1 MSTCFFFSLLSLLL
15 LFFIFIF
22 CFFCLRRIALIA
34 KLMGYASCV
43 FIIIVIIIII
53 ILMERKVAMGTIG
66 RFYVGPAASF
76 KEKSRQLVK
85 CDKRNIA
92 VYRYK
97 DRFYALD
104 NACYHHGGSLLE
116 GDIEEMGS
124 HPCVVCPWHEYR
136 ITLDTGEGLYW
147 ALQMTPEGVPDRHA
161 PQKVCSKGLKQ
172 RTHIVTV
179 EDGDVF
185 VTLNISGPRLASD
198 NYAEMVIANMQGAM
212 ISPLEDSR
220 RTHRSVNGLGVGI
233 HSGVRSGHVF
243 SGIGMGNRLQL
254 FNHLNFPSLTC
265 VAVEPVCDDTQEYY
279 FRLSEG
285 EIDTTSLVPGQ
296 FVDLELPIAAP
307 PGRRFVRR
315 WTVVEVNKGGC
326 VFTLIIKTAEHSNG
340 GTAWM
345 SSNALHQRFS
355 LVHYGGSFTLTHHM
369 SRLREVRGRVVMLS
383 AGIAMTAPY
392 SSLRQEFE
400 GKRMQGIPKL
410 HIIHLHVE
418 RQVSCVAKLED
429 FVRWHHSKAEHLE
442 YHFHC
447 YLTKQQEL
455 SANLAGDKSLRSL
468 FTCGRR
474 PNEEDIQSFVGDL
487 LGPSSPVLAM
497 VCGPPAFVRMAKEVL
512 LACGVLPSDV
522 LTDEDDDYNHL

>member
-1 MSTCFFFSLLSLLL
+1 MAT
-15 LFFIFIF
+15 
-22 CFFCLRRIALIA
+22 
-34 KLMGYASCV
+34 
-43 FIIIVIIIII
+43 
-53 ILMERKVAMGTIG
+53 TG

-104 NACYHHGGSLLE
+104 NACYHHGGPLLE

-147 ALQMTPEGVPDRHA
+147 ALQMTPEGVPDKKA
-161 PQKVCSKGLKQ
+161 PQKVCSKGMKQ

-179 EDGDVF
+179 EDGEVF
-185 VTLNISGPRLASD
+185 VTLNNSGPRLASD

-220 RTHRSVNGLGVGI
+220 RTHRSMNGLGAGI

-243 SGIGMGNRLQL
+243 AGMVTGNRLQQFSYL
-254 FNHLNFPSLTC
+254 NHLILTC

-285 EIDTTSLVPGQ
+285 ELDTSSLVPGQ
-296 FVDLELPIAAP
+296 FVDLKLPIAAP
-307 PGRRFVRR
+307 PGRHFVRR
-315 WTVVEVNKGGC
+315 WTMVELNKEGC
-326 VFTLIIKTAEHSNG
+326 DFALIIKTAEHSNG

-345 SSNALHQRFS
+345 SNNALHQRFS
-355 LVHYGGSFTLTHHM
+355 LVHYGGNFTLTHHM
-369 SRLREVRGRVVMLS
+369 SRLREVGGRVVMLS

-410 HIIHLHVE
+410 RIIHLHVE
-418 RQVSCVAKLED
+418 RRVSCVAKLED
-429 FVRWHHSKAEHLE
+429 FVRWHHSKTEHLE
-442 YHFHC
+442 YQFHC

-455 SANLAGDKSLRSL
+455 STNAAGDESLWSL

-474 PNEEDIQSFVGDL
+474 PAEKDIQSFVGDF
-487 LGPSSPVLAM
+487 LGLSSSVLAM

-522 LTDEDDDYNHL
+522 LTDEDDEYNSL